1 MTGLDGWPGLARYT
15 QAMDELTERG
25 DARDFDPFARYYDL
39 EFATYTADIDLFEQ
53 FARRAGPRLLELGCG
68 TGRVLVPLC
77 QRGLAVT
84 GVDVSSAMLD
94 VARRKASDA
103 GVLHRARLVRG
114 DIRDLRALGD
124 GQYDLAFSAINSFL
138 HLETLEDQRAALR
151 AVAHLLRRDGLFVA
165 DLLATDPVIL
175 AAMDGRLVHDAV
187 LRDPAT
193 GERIDK
199 FTSSIVDYAEQR
211 IESTFYYDRLGQDG
225 ALQRTVTPFVLRYLG
240 RFELELLLGEA
251 GFTDVRFYGSY
262 DLEPFGADSERMLVT
277 AVR

>member
-1 MTGLDGWPGLARYT
+1 MSEPHVR
-15 QAMDELTERG
+15 R

-39 EFATYTADIDLFEQ
+39 EFASYTADVDLFEQ

-84 GVDVSSAMLD
+84 GVDVSGAMLD
-94 VARRKASDA
+94 VARRKAGDA
-103 GVLHRARLVRG
+103 GVLDRARLVHG
-114 DIRDLRALGD
+114 DIRDLSELGD
-124 GQYDLAFSAINSFL
+124 EHFDLAFSAINSFL

-151 AVAHLLRRDGLFVA
+151 AVARVLRRDGLFVA
-165 DLLATDPVIL
+165 DLFATDPATL
-175 AAMDGRLVHDAV
+175 AAYDGRLVHDAV

-211 IESTFYYDRLGQDG
+211 IETTFYYDRVSQDG

-240 RFELELLLGEA
+240 RFELELLLREA
-251 GFTDVRFYGSY
+251 GFTDLRFYGSY